1 MLMVVYVWVV
11 FVFCWCWRTDANP
24 NSQVFIPVKEILRKD
39 NNFDPSHPFEESE
52 LMVVEVVGEE
62 EDA

>member
-1 MLMVVYVWVV
+1 MLMVFHVCVCILLVL
-11 FVFCWCWRTDANP
+11 ANP

-52 LMVVEVVGEE
+52 LMVEVVGEE
-62 EDA
+62 EEEA